1 LPAFAAELAFNGEPI
16 TAAAKRIRQVWL
28 GPREFY
34 ILGFAIV
41 AMSFVAVVTCL
52 W

>member
-1 LPAFAAELAFNGEPI
+1 MMSQLPRQSVLDGSELG
-16 TAAAKRIRQVWL
+16 L
-28 GPREFY
+28 REFY

-41 AMSFVAVVTCL
+41 AMSFVAVVTFL